1 MYTYLSASQT
11 QLTNSRFSVLPDT
24 LKWVSNYE
32 KTRWFL
38 VLHVAK
44 PPNDEL
50 NYLLHSSNRALESF
64 DQPPLYAPS
73 SDFRARA
80 SGAHD
85 RRTDYSECFHISIA
99 WSLDGPGVRDAE
111 RVAAIDLKPAQDLEV
126 RFDSVKAKIGNHV
139 ESIPLPAT

>member
-1 MYTYLSASQT
+1 MYAYISASQT
-11 QLTNSRFSVLPDT
+11 LLTKSRFSVLPDT

-50 NYLLHSSNRALESF
+50 NYLLHLSNRALASF

-73 SDFRARA
+73 RDSRARA
-80 SGAHD
+80 SGTHD
-85 RRTDYSECFHISIA
+85 QRTDYSDCFHISIA
-99 WSLDGPGVRDAE
+99 WSLDEPTVGDAE